1 MEGCVLDAVSIYLA
15 DIEIGSDFRHFRSGN
30 MVRGAPD
37 LFSEEGV
44 VLGLLSLE
52 GCGIWIGEKD
62 GRRGGRMRGRRG
74 VKKKEPT

>member
-1 MEGCVLDAVSIYLA
+1 MEGCVLDAVSVYLA

-37 LFSEEGV
+37 LFSRKGV
-44 VLGLLSLE
+44 VLELLSLE
-52 GCGIWIGEKD
+52 DSGIRIGEKD
-62 GRRGGRMRGRRG
+62 GRRGRRMRRRG